1 MISQQDILNILKN
14 YKDEFIRNFKI
25 NSIGLFGSYA
35 RNEQEEESDIDLI
48 VEFQEGQLNYDNF
61 FNLVDYLEGIFNCK
75 VDVIP
80 KHSIRPELKKHI
92 FPEIKLV

>member
-48 VEFQEGQLNYDNF
+48 VEFQEGRL
-61 FNLVDYLEGIFNCK
+61 IT
-75 VDVIP
+75 IIS
-80 KHSIRPELKKHI
+80 SISLIIWKESLIVKSM
-92 FPEIKLV
+92 